1 MQRKIDLGNN
11 ILNKVF
17 HKYGY
22 AYSGLLITILISV
35 EECLRE
41 RGIQEG
47 LIPVNARIL
56 LLARLTVKVKMQV
69 KIVPDSLPLEYW

>member
-1 MQRKIDLGNN
+1 M
-11 ILNKVF
+11 
-17 HKYGY
+17 
-22 AYSGLLITILISV
+22 

-56 LLARLTVKVKMQV
+56 LLARLTVKAKMQV
-69 KIVPDSLPLEYW
+69 KILPVKLQPRDGWAIRCEEIKG